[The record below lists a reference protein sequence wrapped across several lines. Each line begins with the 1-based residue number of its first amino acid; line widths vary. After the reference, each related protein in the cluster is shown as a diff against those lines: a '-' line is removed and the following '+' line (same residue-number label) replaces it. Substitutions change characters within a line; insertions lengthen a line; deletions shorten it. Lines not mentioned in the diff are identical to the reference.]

1 MTPPTP
7 IEPPI
12 TTLELAQHLR
22 RMMDLAN
29 ETPHGLSTRLGCH
42 QSTIDAWLYGRHL
55 EMAARLLGAF
65 EALGCTIKIVPMTK
79 RQNTPC
85 VLRKTRR

>member
-7 IEPPI
+7 PEPTI
-12 TTLELAQHLR
+12 TTRELAQHLR

-29 ETPHGLSTRLGCH
+29 ETPRGLSARLGCH

-65 EALGCTIKIVPMTK
+65 EALGCTIVIRPPTK
-79 RQNTPC
+79 CRNHPC
-85 VLRKTRR
+85 NFRKTNR